1 MARMDEPVHNYVV
14 TRGDTLR
21 FALRV
26 SAAGAP
32 LDFDG
37 YGAEIVVRLKGGGAI
52 ALAAPER
59 IALIAP
65 GDLADAD
72 APNLIAA
79 LTTAETLELS
89 ADGTRH
95 LYQVRLTEP
104 DGGKVTVLKG
114 AIDARFAAAE
124 EEA

>member
-1 MARMDEPVHNYVV
+1 MARMDEPLHNYVV

-21 FALRV
+21 FVLRV
-26 SAAGAP
+26 AADGAP

-37 YGAEIVVRLKGGGAI
+37 YAAEIVVRLKGGGTI
-52 ALAAPER
+52 ALLSPER
-59 IALIAP
+59 ITLVAP

-79 LTTAETLELS
+79 LTPEETLELT
-89 ADGTRH
+89 ADHARH

-114 AIDARFAAAE
+114 AIDARYAAAE
-124 EEA
+124 EG